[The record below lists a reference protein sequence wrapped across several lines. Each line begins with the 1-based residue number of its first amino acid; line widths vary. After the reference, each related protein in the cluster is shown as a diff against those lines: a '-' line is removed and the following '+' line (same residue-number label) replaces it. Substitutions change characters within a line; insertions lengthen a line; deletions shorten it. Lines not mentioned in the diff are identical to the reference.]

1 MGALYPNLITHNNAL
16 DTRRYGDRM
25 TSDQVLLDEVA
36 APDES
41 AATTTKPKPVRRRT
55 TKKTEAGAE
64 TTAAPPEQPT
74 LPELSSE
81 PAPAPESAIEKPKR
95 TRTRTTTPK
104 AKTDDVA
111 PADDEAA
118 PAPEANTTPEA
129 SSAPAVTESSVSP
142 SVATPEAVTAPIEA
156 AVSAAPTP
164 TPVATEQPQPAAAP
178 VRPSVPARFP
188 SRFKRTPPPEPVVEA
203 TPVAEAEATPVAE
216 SQPHVPVLEPAPTP
230 VSEAAIEAR
239 ETMENGAPES
249 SAPVAE
255 VEASSADAPSEVTA
269 EGGPTPPPQDGNEGQ
284 GEPQNGEFNGQNG
297 EYPEGFGRMRYR
309 ERREFRRQQRMQQR
323 QERFGEGVPPQQ
335 QGPQAPQGY
344 QGPVPQAPQGYQG
357 QPPQGYQGPGPQ
369 GQQGYQGPQGQQNG
383 FNGRPGPNGF
393 APPPPRRREYDYFML
408 RALTY
413 EELEN
418 AAREYSV
425 DMEVERE
432 HEGLVLAVMEAQAR
446 IQNSVLK
453 TGILDA
459 HDHNKAFMRCE
470 GYVPSE
476 NDVYVS
482 QTQIKRFN
490 LKTGDLVFGTARA
503 PKENERFFGLLRVES
518 INGLPPEELR
528 NRKDF
533 EKMTPIFP
541 DSRYH
546 LETDQSNITAR
557 LIDLFSPIGKGQRG
571 LIVAPPKAGKTT
583 LLKNIANSITKN
595 NPEAELF
602 VLLIDE
608 RPEEVTD
615 ISRSV
620 RGEVVAST
628 FDEMPENH
636 MRVADIVLERA
647 KRLVEMKH
655 DVVILLDSITRLSRA
670 SNLVVTP
677 SGRTLSGGLDPAA
690 MYRPKRMFG
699 AARNIEEGGSLTILA
714 TALVDTGSRM
724 DEMIF
729 EEFKGTGNMDLVLD
743 RDLFN
748 QRIFPAIDI
757 NKTGTRRDDLLLSK
771 EELSAT
777 FHLRQTL
784 ARLDNDQ
791 AVKLMI
797 DRLKNTK
804 SNGDFMAVVA
814 KSARQ
819 AEIKAAQ

>member
-1 MGALYPNLITHNNAL
+1 
-16 DTRRYGDRM
+16 M
-25 TSDQVLLDEVA
+25 TSEQVLLDEAA
-36 APDES
+36 APDAS
-41 AATTTKPKPVRRRT
+41 ADTTPKPKTVRRRT
-55 TKKTEAGAE
+55 TKKTEVVADA
-64 TTAAPPEQPT
+64 THAPAEQPT
-74 LPELSSE
+74 LPELSNE
-81 PAPAPESAIEKPKR
+81 VVAEAAPGETAPGETASALKPKR
-95 TRTRTTTPK
+95 TRATTPK
-104 AKTDDVA
+104 EKTVVPKTKTTTAKTKATKTKNELETSESQEPTLDLETAA
-111 PADDEAA
+111 PVEPPTAAPSTPVTVEAA
-118 PAPEANTTPEA
+118 STPEV
-129 SSAPAVTESSVSP
+129 SAPGRESSFVE
-142 SVATPEAVTAPIEA
+142 TP
-156 AVSAAPTP
+156 
-164 TPVATEQPQPAAAP
+164 P

-188 SRFKRTPPPEPVVEA
+188 SRFKRTPPAAPEPEPVETA
-203 TPVAEAEATPVAE
+203 SVAETQAPV
-216 SQPHVPVLEPAPTP
+216 VEPAPQL
-230 VSEAAIEAR
+230 VSEAAIETR
-239 ETMENGAPES
+239 EEMETRAPES
-249 SAPVAE
+249 AATGE
-255 VEASSADAPSEVTA
+255 SSASNTSSEVSA
-269 EGGPTPPPQDGNEGQ
+269 VEGVAPQDGGPTSPQAGDGQSGPS
-284 GEPQNGEFNGQNG
+284 GGEFNGQNG

-323 QERFGEGVPPQQ
+323 QERFGDAPPPQ
-335 QGPQAPQGY
+335 
-344 QGPVPQAPQGYQG
+344 
-357 QPPQGYQGPGPQ
+357 
-369 GQQGYQGPQGQQNG
+369 QGQQNG
-383 FNGRPGPNGF
+383 FQGQPGNFQGQQGNFQGQPNNFQGQPNNFQGQPNGFQGRQDGFNGRPNQGF
-393 APPPPRRREYDYFML
+393 VPQPRRREYDYFTL
-408 RALTY
+408 RAMPL
-413 EELEN
+413 EELQN
-418 AAREYSV
+418 AAQEYSV
-425 DMEVERE
+425 DMEVERD
-432 HEGLVLAVMEAQAR
+432 HEELVMAVMEAQAR
-446 IQNSVLK
+446 VQNSVLK

-459 HDHNKAFMRCE
+459 HDHNKAFLRCE
-470 GYVPSE
+470 GYIPSE

-518 INGLPPEELR
+518 INGLSPEEMR
-528 NRKDF
+528 SRKDF

-546 LETDQSNITAR
+546 LETEQGNITAR
-557 LIDLFSPIGKGQRG
+557 IIDLFSPIGKGQRG

-647 KRLVEMKH
+647 KRLVEMKR

-757 NKTGTRRDDLLLSK
+757 NKTGTRRDDLLMSK
-771 EELSAT
+771 DELAAT

-819 AEIKAAQ
+819 AEIKAAS

>member
-1 MGALYPNLITHNNAL
+1 
-16 DTRRYGDRM
+16 M
-25 TSDQVLLDEVA
+25 TSDQVLLDEAA
-36 APDES
+36 APDAS
-41 AATTTKPKPVRRRT
+41 AATTKPKTVRRRT
-55 TKKTEAGAE
+55 TKKTEVAAE
-64 TTAAPPEQPT
+64 TTAALAEQPT
-74 LPELSSE
+74 LPELSAEAISAPE
-81 PAPAPESAIEKPKR
+81 PAPEKPKR
-95 TRTRTTTPK
+95 TRTRTVK
-104 AKTDDVA
+104 AKATGEA
-111 PADDEAA
+111 PPSETLESSESTSS
-118 PAPEANTTPEA
+118 PAPEAVVVSNETPVNETQAPTHDETPVGETPA
-129 SSAPAVTESSVSP
+129 SETSAPAHD
-142 SVATPEAVTAPIEA
+142 EASAPVITSQEA
-156 AVSAAPTP
+156 APEPEV
-164 TPVATEQPQPAAAP
+164 AP

-188 SRFKRTPPPEPVVEA
+188 SRFKRTPPPSVEA
-203 TPVAEAEATPVAE
+203 APVAETEVAAT
-216 SQPHVPVLEPAPTP
+216 PVLEPQPTLL
-230 VSEAAIEAR
+230 SEAAIETR
-239 ETMENGAPES
+239 EVTETQAPELTPSAEGSEDNSSNFSSEDQATNNQDGGVGAPSQGEN
-249 SAPVAE
+249 
-255 VEASSADAPSEVTA
+255 D
-269 EGGPTPPPQDGNEGQ
+269 GQ
-284 GEPQNGEFNGQNG
+284 GGAQNGEFNGQNG
-297 EYPEGFGRMRYR
+297 EFPEGGFGRMRYR

-323 QERFGEGVPPQQ
+323 QERFGPGGEALPPL
-335 QGPQAPQGY
+335 PQ
-344 QGPVPQAPQGYQG
+344 
-357 QPPQGYQGPGPQ
+357 Q
-369 GQQGYQGPQGQQNG
+369 GQQGPPNG
-383 FNGRPGPNGF
+383 FNGRQEGFNGRPNQGPNGF
-393 APPPPRRREYDYFML
+393 QPQPRRREYDYFAL
-408 RALTY
+408 RGLTY

-446 IQNSVLK
+446 VQNSVLK

-459 HDHNKAFMRCE
+459 HDHNKAFLRCE

-476 NDVYVS
+476 SDVYVS

-546 LETDQSNITAR
+546 LETEQSNITAR
-557 LIDLFSPIGKGQRG
+557 IIDLVSPIGKGQRG

-771 EELSAT
+771 DELAAT

-791 AVKLMI
+791 AVKLLI

-819 AEIKAAQ
+819 AEIKAAS